1 MASNDLGDWYRSIP
15 QISRYWFTGAVAL
28 PLAGKLGLFNP
39 MTMILHY
46 EMVVHHFQVRG
57 HNVDISVLTT
67 YTWIRSLVVVK
78 PRLSLPGQVG
88 NGLICKK

>member
-46 EMVVHHFQVRG
+46 EMVVHHFQVR
-57 HNVDISVLTT
+57 VIVET
-67 YTWIRSLVVVK
+67 YDNK
-78 PRLSLPGQVG
+78 LPVCRWPSQKAS
-88 NGLICKK
+88 NIDQN